1 MKIDELITIRLYN
14 QRLSKTNFTKPEEV
28 VSWLGAVQA
37 QDFLGSLW
45 TIGQRMQKLVEAD
58 IEKAIADRSIV
69 RTWPMRGTLHFV
81 MPEHVNWMLKL
92 LSQRIIARAQTN
104 YRNEGLDKA
113 SFTKANKLFEH
124 ALRDGKQL
132 MRDEMYEV
140 LERGKVKLGGQRGIH
155 ILVHAAL
162 EGLIC
167 VGPRKGKQHTF
178 ALLDEW
184 IPKGKNLTRDES
196 LVELA
201 SNYFKSHGP
210 ATVHDFSWWTGLT
223 IAESKRAIEM
233 MQPKLISTSIDDQV
247 YWMTGG
253 SSAPKLKRP
262 HVALTSWFDEI
273 LIGYKDRSMI
283 IDSSASK
290 FVQKPKN
297 GIFSSNILIDGK
309 VVGSWKRAFVKGK
322 VEMELKPFRKFS
334 VKENDAVQSVVNR
347 YKSFV
352 STSL

>member
-1 MKIDELITIRLYN
+1 MKIDELISFRLYN
-14 QRLSKTNFTKPEEV
+14 QRLSKSDFKKPSEV

-45 TIGQRMQKLVEAD
+45 TVGQRMKKAVEAD
-58 IEKAIADRSIV
+58 IEEAIADRSIV

-81 MPEHVNWMLKL
+81 MPDNVRWMLKL

-104 YRNEGLDKA
+104 YRTEGLDK
-113 SFTKANKLFEH
+113 SIFTKSYKLFER

-132 MRDEMYEV
+132 ERNEMYDV
-140 LERGKVKLGGQRGIH
+140 LERGKISIGGQRGIH
-155 ILVHAAL
+155 IMVHAAL
-162 EGLIC
+162 QGLIC
-167 VGPRKGKQHTF
+167 VGPRSGKQHTF
-178 ALLDEW
+178 VLLDEW
-184 IPKGKNLTRDES
+184 IPKGKELSRDES
-196 LVELA
+196 LVEMA
-201 SNYFKSHGP
+201 KIYFTSHGP

-223 IAESKRAIEM
+223 ISEAKVAIGM
-233 MQPKLISTSIDDQV
+233 VQPKLISVSVDDQL
-247 YWMTGG
+247 YWMTEEA
-253 SSAPKLKRP
+253 SVPKIKKP

-290 FVQKPKN
+290 FIQNPKN

-322 VEMELKPFRKFS
+322 VEMELKPFRKFDAKEKEAVDAA
-334 VKENDAVQSVVNR
+334 VKR
-347 YKSFV
+347 YTSFV
-352 STSL
+352 SIE